1 VTFKIVTD
9 QLLVARNSQAPCC
22 LLNNSLPSGITLSG
36 RFSLK
41 RLQWPNM
48 NTTNIEM
55 HNFEI
60 NWKVPSQ
67 TKAAD
72 L

>member
-1 VTFKIVTD
+1 M
-9 QLLVARNSQAPCC
+9 QNY
-22 LLNNSLPSGITLSG
+22 LSG

-60 NWKVPSQ
+60 NWKVPSHSKVINTFGQ
-67 TKAAD
+67 MT
-72 L
+72 